1 MDNEFTDEEIVNMAH
16 LCVKNACD
24 KCPLLR
30 STKCRYY
37 LARYIVDTKENEPA
51 PAVTNTNSN
60 DKTLQI
66 DDRTLLRIYQE
77 ELHNISDII
86 TKTDY
91 GVDYILGSIRT
102 ALYIIEKLKAG
113 DSNESQPTADVQEVK
128 HGKWIFHEHTKLV
141 PTNKLGIKEEYTNGH
156 DCTVVD
162 NTNVNKKIMIMKKR
176 ITLKIPICSVCG
188 WRGYDEYNATPYC
201 PNCGTRMGR

>member
-1 MDNEFTDEEIVNMAH
+1 MRFICTHYHSSTLVRDREGFSRRMKMSRKFTNEEIVNMAH

-51 PAVTNTNSN
+51 LAATNTNSN
-60 DKTLQI
+60 DKLCKI

-77 ELHNISDII
+77 ELRNISDIV

-102 ALYIIEKLKAG
+102 ALYIIERLKAG
-113 DSNESQPTADVQEVK
+113 DSNA
-128 HGKWIFHEHTKLV
+128 
-141 PTNKLGIKEEYTNGH
+141 
-156 DCTVVD
+156 
-162 NTNVNKKIMIMKKR
+162 
-176 ITLKIPICSVCG
+176 
-188 WRGYDEYNATPYC
+188 
-201 PNCGTRMGR
+201 

>member
-1 MDNEFTDEEIVNMAH
+1 MVKYIEAEKFKESIKELTSYMFPYEMTIEEIEDDF
-16 LCVKNACD
+16 LE
-24 KCPLLR
+24 L
-30 STKCRYY
+30 
-37 LARYIVDTKENEPA
+37 VDDEPA
-51 PAVTNTNSN
+51 
-60 DKTLQI
+60 
-66 DDRTLLRIYQE
+66 
-77 ELHNISDII
+77 
-86 TKTDY
+86 
-91 GVDYILGSIRT
+91 
-102 ALYIIEKLKAG
+102 
-113 DSNESQPTADVQEVK
+113 ADVQEVK
-128 HGKWIFHEHTKLV
+128 HGKWIFHKRTKLV